1 MFDVQSI
8 YAAYR
13 RFKNYCYYDNS
24 NLFYRLQIAEF
35 EEKQFHFDSEDPRKE
50 LSKVFQPISDLLNSA
65 YDYFVAN
72 HNSLSGFSML
82 DNYLKDID
90 CYVVPKEVEQDN
102 TNKAG
107 QFITNRISNDPVGVK
122 SCNYLIKAPIEI
134 HIISV
139 LWIEIVGIKLSSHIS
154 DYNYAY
160 QLNTPVSDL
169 DEKTIDKNTITLFR
183 PYFLG
188 YKDWR
193 DNALKEA
200 KRLMETG
207 SDVTMLS
214 LDVKR
219 YFYSVRVNV
228 PQLIEP
234 LLMVSEDTEDYKQIF
249 FLDALLQ
256 RIHEA
261 YQERIEPYLDNKTT
275 AENSKRHETV
285 LPVGLLSSGILAN
298 LYLSRF
304 DRYVVQKT
312 SPSYYGRYVDDMIFV
327 FKNKE
332 IADSSESQNP
342 VDEFINE
349 YFCSVGVLMVDTS
362 VGNDTTEKAYI
373 VNATGSVP
381 KPRAHLG
388 NLRIQSEKVILE
400 HFDHRGSHAAI
411 DIFMRNLS
419 RNRSEFRFLPDED
432 SITAEFD
439 NEAYQLQYDG
449 SINKFR
455 SMQDFKK
462 DKYGAAKYL
471 AQQIFLS
478 SLYKTESK
486 LNDKAQKEKVAHQLL
501 TFFTGSTAVSMYML
515 WERVA
520 TYFVL
525 NDDLS
530 SLVKFY
536 HSIYQIV
543 SKLQEGSSVG
553 ALEIGRLQEDLYQ
566 HLELSVALPLAL
578 LSKSERAKLDGKFHD
593 ENRLN
598 AAISKLRHSN
608 MFRISNVGLLGVNLT
623 KSLRDDAVSLL
634 SDNLSNYK
642 SFDVNKLICYLTPKC
657 ITFEELNMLEVC
669 KTILSENLRA
679 ESYKTIESLY
689 SRYNMGWSSLLCEP
703 YYEVQTAG
711 KILEVK
717 DGYISI
723 HDHDIVPKNYEVN
736 KKIAIVN
743 KKVLDTDFMSV
754 VKYGKALNT
763 SSRRQELIKIF
774 NDAFEQKSDMLVMP
788 ELTVPFGLLGF
799 LAKEAKKTNMAIVT
813 GLEYCVYNDG
823 IKKNIKNYVATILP
837 FTENYI
843 KGSFIHLRE
852 KNFYSPKEEMML
864 DGYHYNFKKYV
875 SQPQYNLFHWRKSYF
890 SVYNCFE
897 LADISSRSKF
907 MSKVDFV
914 IAVEFNKDVHYFSD
928 VVGSWAR
935 DLHCFIVQVN
945 SSHFGNSKIVMPSK
959 TDEKTLVQV
968 KGGDNTVILVAKMP
982 IEDLRDFQLG
992 TYVVQQDDKRFKFT
1006 PPGFDHDMAL
1016 KRHNDEEV
1024 Y

>member
-1 MFDVQSI
+1 MIMFDAQDI

-24 NLFYRLQIAEF
+24 NLFLRFQIAKF
-35 EEKQFHFDSEDPRKE
+35 EKRFGFESDDYRKE
-50 LSKVFQPISDLLNSA
+50 LMRVFQPIADFVNSA
-65 YDYFVAN
+65 YDYFVEHKN
-72 HNSLSGFSML
+72 LLGFSAL
-82 DNYLKDID
+82 DKYLEEVD
-90 CYVVPKEVEQDN
+90 CYVLPKEVKQES
-102 TNKAG
+102 TNKTG
-107 QFITNRISNDPVGVK
+107 HFISNKIYNGPIDIK
-122 SCNYLIKAPIEI
+122 SCNYLIQAPIEI

-139 LWIEIVGIKLSSHIS
+139 LWIEFVGVRLSSLIS
-154 DYNYAY
+154 SYNYAY
-160 QLNTPVSDL
+160 QLNTATSDL
-169 DEKTIDKNTITLFR
+169 EEKVFAKDSMMLFR
-183 PYFLG
+183 PYFMG
-188 YKDWR
+188 YQDWR

-200 KRLMETG
+200 KRLLDKG
-207 SDVTMLS
+207 DDVTMLS

-219 YFYSVRVNV
+219 YFYSVRLNV

-234 LLMVSEDTEDYKQIF
+234 LLSASGGSENWKEIF

-256 RIHEA
+256 RVHDA
-261 YQERIEPYLDNKTT
+261 YQMKIEPYLENKTT
-275 AENSKRHETV
+275 AENSKKRETI

-298 LYLSRF
+298 LYLSQF
-304 DRYVVQKT
+304 DKFVAQKL
-312 SPSYYGRYVDDMIFV
+312 SPSYYGRYVDDMLFV
-327 FKNKE
+327 FKDKPVADGSE
-332 IADSSESQNP
+332 IQNP
-342 VDEFINE
+342 VDEFIKE
-349 YFCSVGVLMVDTS
+349 YFCSVGALIEDSSVL
-362 VGNDTTEKAYI
+362 NNEEKVYI
-373 VNATGSVP
+373 VNATGKVP
-381 KPRAHLG
+381 LPKSKNG
-388 NLRIQSEKVILE
+388 NLRIQSEKVVLE
-400 HFDHRGSHAAI
+400 HFDHRGSHAAL

-419 RNRSEFRFLPDED
+419 QNRSEYRFLPDEE

-439 NEAYQLQYDG
+439 NEAYQLLYDG

-478 SLYKTESK
+478 SLSTSGNKSD
-486 LNDKAQKEKVAHQLL
+486 DKIQKEKVAHQLL
-501 TFFTGSTAVSMYML
+501 TFFTGTTAISMYML

-525 NDDLS
+525 NEDYS
-530 SLVKFY
+530 SLIKFY
-536 HSIYQIV
+536 YNISQFVGKIKNSADSISLDVEQ
-543 SKLQEGSSVG
+543 LQEN
-553 ALEIGRLQEDLYQ
+553 LLQ
-566 HLELSVALPLAL
+566 HLVLSVALPLAL
-578 LSKSERAKLDGKFHD
+578 
-593 ENRLN
+593 
-598 AAISKLRHSN
+598 ISKGGEDKLKDKFIDVDWLFDSIRYFRHSN
-608 MFRISNVGLLGVNLT
+608 LFRINNVGLLGINLT
-623 KSLRDDAVSLL
+623 NTLYNDDTSLL
-634 SDNLSNYK
+634 TDNLSGNNNL
-642 SFDVNKLICYLTPKC
+642 DINEMLCYLAPKY
-657 ITFEELNMLEVC
+657 ITFEELNMLAVYE
-669 KTILSENLRA
+669 TIRGKECDDNLC
-679 ESYKTIESLY
+679 EGIEARYRKY
-689 SRYNMGWSSLLCEP
+689 SKGWFSLLREP
-703 YYEVQTAG
+703 YDGERGSG
-711 KILEVK
+711 KILYVK

-945 SSHFGNSKIVMPSK
+945 SSHFGDSKIVMPSK

>member
-381 KPRAHLG
+381 KPRTHYG
-388 NLRIQSEKVILE
+388 NLRIQSEKVVLE

-419 RNRSEFRFLPDED
+419 KNRSEYRFLPDEE
-432 SITAEFD
+432 SIAAEFD
-439 NEAYQLQYDG
+439 NEAYQLLYDG

-478 SLYKTESK
+478 SLSKTENK
-486 LNDKAQKEKVAHQLL
+486 LEDHAQKEKVAQQLL
-501 TFFTGSTAVSMYML
+501 TFFTGSTAISMYIL

-525 NDDLS
+525 NEDLP

-536 HSIYQIV
+536 YNVLKIV
-543 SKLQEGSSVG
+543 NGLRGYSADTFLDVK
-553 ALEIGRLQEDLYQ
+553 RLQEDLYQ

-578 LSKSERAKLDGKFHD
+578 VSKSVRDKLDGKILD
-593 ENRLN
+593 SAWMIN
-598 AAISKLRHSN
+598 AIRSLRHSN
-608 MFRISNVGLLGVNLT
+608 MFRINNVGLLGINLT
-623 KSLRDDAVSLL
+623 NALCDDEISLQ
-634 SDNLSNYK
+634 SDNLANYPK
-642 SFDVNKLICYLTPKC
+642 LDVNELMCYLAPKY
-657 ITFEELNMLEVC
+657 ITFEELNMLAVC
-669 KTILSENLRA
+669 KTIRSEKLGEGA
-679 ESYKTIESLY
+679 YDTIEFQY
-689 SRYNMGWSSLLCEP
+689 EKYNKGWSSLLRESSSEDFAECE
-703 YYEVQTAG
+703 
-711 KILEVK
+711 ILEVK

-723 HDHDIVPKNYEVN
+723 QDHDIVPNDYEVN

-743 KKVLDTDFMSV
+743 KRVLDADFMSV
-754 VKYGKALNT
+754 VK
-763 SSRRQELIKIF
+763 
-774 NDAFEQKSDMLVMP
+774 
-788 ELTVPFGLLGF
+788 
-799 LAKEAKKTNMAIVT
+799 
-813 GLEYCVYNDG
+813 
-823 IKKNIKNYVATILP
+823 
-837 FTENYI
+837 
-843 KGSFIHLRE
+843 
-852 KNFYSPKEEMML
+852 
-864 DGYHYNFKKYV
+864 
-875 SQPQYNLFHWRKSYF
+875 
-890 SVYNCFE
+890 
-897 LADISSRSKF
+897 
-907 MSKVDFV
+907 
-914 IAVEFNKDVHYFSD
+914 
-928 VVGSWAR
+928 
-935 DLHCFIVQVN
+935 
-945 SSHFGNSKIVMPSK
+945 
-959 TDEKTLVQV
+959 
-968 KGGDNTVILVAKMP
+968 
-982 IEDLRDFQLG
+982 
-992 TYVVQQDDKRFKFT
+992 
-1006 PPGFDHDMAL
+1006 
-1016 KRHNDEEV
+1016 
-1024 Y
+1024 